1 MKIAIVPGI
10 FFPKPGGAQ
19 IQTHNLANKLVEKG
33 QYVDVLLNKNTNIRN
48 NNYNIKILNN
58 FILSLIYFFKV
69 YFKINL
75 KYVLKLYLN
84 LIIKINK
91 YDFWHFIFLNFK
103 NLILINCLKELDQ
116 TIIVTF
122 QGADIQIDKNINYG
136 YRLNKNYNDLLKK
149 TIKNID
155 LFISISKNIKKDI
168 IDLNVPK
175 DKIILIPNSVEIQ
188 KIQKIKKNFT
198 KKKTNFLRLI
208 TVARFAEKKKGF
220 DLVETF
226 ARKLI
231 SQKIKFTWTFVGKN
245 IYKIKK
251 NDYIKNNHQYF
262 NYIDNIEN
270 IDETYYPHTDLIK
283 IYLDSDLYVNLARIE
298 SFGITFIESLA
309 CDLPIISFKKKG
321 VDEVVVHKKNG
332 YLSTSSTVDYLIAK
346 IKELQSN
353 KLLLNELKKNCAKS
367 IFKFDTNLTVDL
379 TIKSY
384 ENLINKMPKHKN

>member
-198 KKKTNFLRLI
+198 KKKQ
-208 TVARFAEKKKGF
+208 
-220 DLVETF
+220 TF
-226 ARKLI
+226 
-231 SQKIKFTWTFVGKN
+231 
-245 IYKIKK
+245 
-251 NDYIKNNHQYF
+251 
-262 NYIDNIEN
+262 
-270 IDETYYPHTDLIK
+270 
-283 IYLDSDLYVNLARIE
+283 
-298 SFGITFIESLA
+298 
-309 CDLPIISFKKKG
+309 
-321 VDEVVVHKKNG
+321 
-332 YLSTSSTVDYLIAK
+332 
-346 IKELQSN
+346 
-353 KLLLNELKKNCAKS
+353 
-367 IFKFDTNLTVDL
+367 
-379 TIKSY
+379 
-384 ENLINKMPKHKN
+384 